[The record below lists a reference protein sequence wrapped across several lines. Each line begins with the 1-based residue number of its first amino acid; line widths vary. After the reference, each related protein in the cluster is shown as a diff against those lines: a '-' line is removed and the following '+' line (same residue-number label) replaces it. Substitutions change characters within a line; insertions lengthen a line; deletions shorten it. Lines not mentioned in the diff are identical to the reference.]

1 MTDTLKVGL
10 AQLNPKVGDVAGN
23 LAKVRAARAQAARQG
38 ADLVLFSEM
47 VVAGYF
53 PEDLV
58 LKPAFQD
65 ACHDAV
71 EALREDTS
79 DGGPALFVTTPWR
92 EDGKLYNA
100 IVALDKGEI
109 VGKRYK
115 VDLPN
120 YGVFDDKRV
129 FSPGPMPG
137 PIVFRGVRIGV
148 PICEDVWTPDV
159 VECIAETGGEI
170 LLVPNGSPYEAG
182 KTDLRVQLGVKRVV
196 ESGLPFVYLNQV
208 GGQDEVVYD
217 GASFALGADRSLKAK
232 LASFAEQVATIEFRR
247 GAGGWECQPGP
258 IAPELDRL
266 DSIYQAMV
274 LGLRDYVNKTGF
286 PSVVIGLSGGV
297 DSAITAAVA
306 ADALGPDRVHAIM
319 MPSPYTSR
327 DSLED
332 AEACARAIGV
342 RYDIVDIGPAM
353 AAFRGMLAPLFGKRA
368 EDVTEENIQSRAR
381 GVTLMAVS
389 NKLGGMV
396 VTTGNKSEMAV
407 GYATLYGDM
416 CGGFNV
422 LKDVYKTTVFEL
434 CRWRNAHLPLG
445 ALGRAGVVIPPRII
459 DKPPSAELRPDQKDS
474 DSLPPY
480 ATLDAILKGLIERDL
495 DTVALAKEGH
505 DPATVDRVW
514 RLLEGAE
521 YKRRQAPPGVKI
533 TSRSISRERRY
544 PIVNGFRGQGAGG
557 SS

>member
-1 MTDTLKVGL
+1 MTNSLKVGL

-23 LAKVRAARAQAARQG
+23 LAKVRAARTEAASQG
-38 ADLVLFSEM
+38 AELVLYPETVLS
-47 VVAGYF
+47 GY
-53 PEDLV
+53 PAEDLV
-58 LKPAFQD
+58 LKPAFQK
-65 ACHDAV
+65 ACHEAV
-71 EALREDTS
+71 EALRADTK

-92 EDGKLYNA
+92 EGDKLHNA
-100 IVALDKGEI
+100 IIALDKGEI
-109 VGKRYK
+109 IGKRFK

-129 FSPGPMPG
+129 FAPGPMPG
-137 PIVFRGVRIGV
+137 PLVFNGVRIGV
-148 PICEDVWTPDV
+148 PICEDIWTPDV
-159 VECIAETGGEI
+159 VECITETGGELI
-170 LLVPNGSPYEAG
+170 LVPNGSPYEVG
-182 KTDLRVQLGVKRVV
+182 KTDVRVQLGVRRVV

-208 GGQDEVVYD
+208 GGQDELIFD
-217 GASFALGADRSLKAK
+217 GGSFALGADRALKVK

-247 GAGGWECQPGP
+247 NGGGWECQPGP
-258 IAPELDRL
+258 IEPEMSDIE
-266 DSIYQAMV
+266 SIYRAMV

-286 PSVVIGLSGGV
+286 PSVVIGFSGGV

-306 ADALGPDRVHAIM
+306 ADALGPERVHAIM

-327 DSLED
+327 ESLED

-353 AAFRGMLAPLFGKRA
+353 EAFRGMLTPLFGNRA

-381 GVTLMAVS
+381 GVALMAVS

-434 CRWRNAHLPLG
+434 CRWRNKHLPHG
-445 ALGRAGVVIPPRII
+445 ALGRAAAVIPARII
-459 DKPPSAELRPDQKDS
+459 DKPPSAELRPDQQDS

-480 ATLDAILKGLIERDL
+480 PVLDAVLKGLIERDL
-495 DTVALAKEGH
+495 GTADLAKEGH
-505 DPATVDRVW
+505 DPAVVDRVW

-521 YKRRQAPPGVKI
+521 YKRRQATPGVKI
-533 TSRSISRERRY
+533 TSRNISRERRY
-544 PIVNGFRGQGAGG
+544 PIVNGFRG
-557 SS
+557 

>member
-71 EALREDTS
+71 EALREDTC

-258 IAPELDRL
+258 IVPELDRL

-319 MPSPYTSR
+319 MPSPYTSH

-332 AEACARAIGV
+332 AEA
-342 RYDIVDIGPAM
+342 
-353 AAFRGMLAPLFGKRA
+353 
-368 EDVTEENIQSRAR
+368 
-381 GVTLMAVS
+381 
-389 NKLGGMV
+389 
-396 VTTGNKSEMAV
+396 
-407 GYATLYGDM
+407 
-416 CGGFNV
+416 
-422 LKDVYKTTVFEL
+422 
-434 CRWRNAHLPLG
+434 
-445 ALGRAGVVIPPRII
+445 
-459 DKPPSAELRPDQKDS
+459 
-474 DSLPPY
+474 
-480 ATLDAILKGLIERDL
+480 
-495 DTVALAKEGH
+495 
-505 DPATVDRVW
+505 
-514 RLLEGAE
+514 
-521 YKRRQAPPGVKI
+521 
-533 TSRSISRERRY
+533 
-544 PIVNGFRGQGAGG
+544 
-557 SS
+557 

>member
-1 MTDTLKVGL
+1 MTDSLKVGL

-23 LAKVRAARAQAARQG
+23 LAKVRAARAKAAKQG
-38 ADLVLFSEM
+38 ADLVLTAEL
-47 VVAGYF
+47 VLAGYF

-58 LKPAFQD
+58 LKPAFQK

-71 EALREDTS
+71 EALRADTR
-79 DGGPALFVTTPWR
+79 DGGPALFVATPWR
-92 EDGKLYNA
+92 EDDKLYNA

-109 VGKRYK
+109 IGKRYK

-129 FSPGPMPG
+129 FAPGPMPG
-137 PIVFRGVRIGV
+137 PLVFKGVRIGV

-159 VECIAETGGEI
+159 VECVAETGGEI
-170 LLVPNGSPYEAG
+170 LLVPNASPYEVG
-182 KTDLRVQLGVKRVV
+182 KTDVRVQLGVQRVV

-217 GASFALGADRSLKAK
+217 GGSFALGADRRLKAK
-232 LASFAEQVATIEFRR
+232 LASFREEVATVEFRR
-247 GAGGWECQPGP
+247 NGKGWECLPGP
-258 IAPELDRL
+258 IAPELSSIE
-266 DSIYQAMV
+266 SIYQAMV
-274 LGLRDYVNKTGF
+274 LGLGDYVNKTGF

-297 DSAITAAVA
+297 DSALTAAVA
-306 ADALGPDRVHAIM
+306 ADALGAARVHAIM

-327 DSLED
+327 ESLED
-332 AEACARAIGV
+332 AEACAKALGIK
-342 RYDIVDIGPAM
+342 YDIVSIEPAM
-353 AAFRGMLAPLFGKRA
+353 KAFRGMLQPLFGNRP

-396 VTTGNKSEMAV
+396 LTTGNKSEMAM

-416 CGGFNV
+416 NGGYNV

-434 CRWRNAHLPLG
+434 CKWRNAQ
-445 ALGRAGVVIPPRII
+445 GRVIPERILT
-459 DKPPSAELRPDQKDS
+459 KPPSAELRPDQKDS

-480 ATLDAILKGLIERDL
+480 PVLDAILKGLIERDL
-495 DTVALAKEGH
+495 DATALAAEGH
-505 DPATVDRVW
+505 DLATVNRVW

-533 TSRSISRERRY
+533 TSRLISRERRY
-544 PIVNGFRGQGAGG
+544 PIVNGFRG
-557 SS
+557 

>member
-1 MTDTLKVGL
+1 MTNSLKVGL

-23 LAKVRAARAQAARQG
+23 LAKVRVARAEAASQG
-38 ADLVLFSEM
+38 AELVLYPETVLS
-47 VVAGYF
+47 GY
-53 PEDLV
+53 PAEDLV
-58 LKPAFQD
+58 LKPAFQK
-65 ACHDAV
+65 ACHEAV
-71 EALREDTS
+71 EALRADTK

-92 EDGKLYNA
+92 EGDKLHNA
-100 IVALDKGEI
+100 VIALDKGEI
-109 VGKRYK
+109 IGKRFK

-129 FSPGPMPG
+129 FAPGPMPG
-137 PIVFRGVRIGV
+137 PLVFNGVRIGV
-148 PICEDVWTPDV
+148 PICEDMWTPDV

-170 LLVPNGSPYEAG
+170 ILVPNGSPYEVG
-182 KTDLRVQLGVKRVV
+182 KTDVRVQLGVKRVV

-208 GGQDEVVYD
+208 GGQDELIFD
-217 GASFALGADRSLKAK
+217 GGSFALGADRALKVK

-247 GAGGWECQPGP
+247 NGGGWECQPGP
-258 IAPELDRL
+258 IEPEMSDLE
-266 DSIYQAMV
+266 SIYRAMV

-306 ADALGPDRVHAIM
+306 ADALGPERVHAIM

-327 DSLED
+327 ESLED

-353 AAFRGMLAPLFGKRA
+353 EAFRGMLTPLFGNRA

-434 CRWRNAHLPLG
+434 CRWRNKHLPQG
-445 ALGRAGVVIPPRII
+445 ALGRAGVVIPARII
-459 DKPPSAELRPDQKDS
+459 DKPPSAELRPDQQDS

-480 ATLDAILKGLIERDL
+480 PVLDAVLKGLIERDL
-495 DTVALAKEGH
+495 GTADLAQEGH
-505 DPATVDRVW
+505 DPAVVDRVW

-533 TSRSISRERRY
+533 TSRNISRERRY
-544 PIVNGFRGQGAGG
+544 PIVNGFRG
-557 SS
+557 

>member
-1 MTDTLKVGL
+1 MTDSLKVGL

-23 LAKVRAARAQAARQG
+23 LARVRAARAEAKAQG
-38 ADLVLFSEM
+38 ADLVLFPEL
-47 VVAGYF
+47 VLAGYF

-58 LKPAFQD
+58 LKPAFQRR
-65 ACHDAV
+65 CHEAV
-71 EALREDTS
+71 EALRADTA
-79 DGGPALFVTTPWR
+79 DGGPALFVTTPWH
-92 EDGKLYNA
+92 EDGRLYNA
-100 IVALDKGEI
+100 IVALDRGEI
-109 VGKRYK
+109 VGRRFK

-137 PIVFRGVRIGV
+137 PLVFRGVRLGV

-159 VECIAETGGEI
+159 VECISETGGEI
-170 LLVPNGSPYEAG
+170 LLVPNASPYEVG
-182 KTDLRVQLGVKRVV
+182 KTDVRVQLGVRRVV

-217 GASFALGADRSLKAK
+217 GGSFALGADRALKVK
-232 LASFAEQVATIEFRR
+232 LASFAEQVTTVQFSR
-247 GAGGWECQPGP
+247 GEKGWEIAPGP
-258 IAPELDRL
+258 IAPELGDIE
-266 DSIYQAMV
+266 SIYRAMV
-274 LGLRDYVNKTGF
+274 LGLRDYVDKTGF

-297 DSAITAAVA
+297 DSALTAAVA
-306 ADALGPDRVHAIM
+306 ADALGPERVHAIM

-327 DSLED
+327 HSLED
-332 AEACARAIGV
+332 AEACARALGI
-342 RYDIVDIGPAM
+342 RYDVVDIGPAM
-353 AAFRGMLAPLFGKRA
+353 EAFRTMLTPLFGDRA
-368 EDVTEENIQSRAR
+368 EDVTEENIQARAR
-381 GVTLMAVS
+381 GVALMAVS

-416 CGGFNV
+416 NGGFNV

-434 CRWRNAHLPLG
+434 CRWRNAR
-445 ALGRAGVVIPPRII
+445 GRAIPERIL
-459 DKPPSAELRPDQKDS
+459 DKPPSAELRADQKDS

-480 ATLDAILKGLIERDL
+480 PVLDAILKGLIERDL
-495 DTVALAKEGH
+495 DTEALAKEGH
-505 DPATVDRVW
+505 DPEVVDRIW

-533 TSRSISRERRY
+533 TSRNVSKERRY
-544 PIVNGFRGQGAGG
+544 PIVNGFRG
-557 SS
+557 

>member
-1 MTDTLKVGL
+1 MADRLRVAL
-10 AQLNPKVGDVAGN
+10 AQLNPKVGDVDGN
-23 LAKVRAARAQAARQG
+23 LAKVRAARAEAAKQG
-38 ADLVLFSEM
+38 ADLVVCSEL
-47 VVAGYF
+47 VLAGYF

-58 LKPAFQD
+58 LKPAFQRR
-65 ACHDAV
+65 CHEAV
-71 EALREDTS
+71 EALRADTEK
-79 DGGPALFVTTPWR
+79 GGPAIFVTTPWR
-92 EDGKLYNA
+92 EGDKLHNA
-100 IVALDKGEI
+100 MIALDKGQI
-109 VGKRYK
+109 VGKRFK

-129 FSPGPMPG
+129 FAPGPMPG
-137 PIVFRGVRIGV
+137 PLVFNGVRIGV

-170 LLVPNGSPYEAG
+170 LLVPNGSPFEVG
-182 KTDLRVQLGVKRVV
+182 KFDQRVQLGVKRVI
-196 ESGLPFVYLNQV
+196 ESGLPFAYVNQV
-208 GGQDEVVYD
+208 GGQDEVIYD
-217 GASFALGADRSLKAK
+217 GGSFVLGADRQLKAK
-232 LASFAEQVATIEFRR
+232 LASFREQIATVEFRR
-247 GAGGWECQPGP
+247 AGAKWECQPAA
-258 IAPELDRL
+258 IAPELDEL
-266 DSIYQAMV
+266 ESIYQAMM

-306 ADALGPDRVHAIM
+306 ADALGPQRVHTIM
-319 MPSPYTSR
+319 MPSPYTAR

-332 AEACARAIGV
+332 AEACAKAIGV
-342 RYDIVDIGPAM
+342 RYDTMNIGPAM
-353 AAFRGMLAPLFGKRA
+353 KAYNEMLAPLFKGRN

-381 GVTLMAVS
+381 GALLMAVS

-434 CRWRNAHLPLG
+434 CKWRNQHTPEG
-445 ALGRAGVVIPPRII
+445 AMGPKGRVIPERII
-459 DKPPSAELRPDQKDS
+459 SKPPSAELRHDQKDE

-480 ATLDAILKGLIERDL
+480 PVLDSILKGLIERDL
-495 DTVALAKEGH
+495 AAEELVAEGY
-505 DPATVDRVW
+505 DLATVTRVW
-514 RLLEGAE
+514 RLLENAE

-533 TSRSISRERRY
+533 TSRIISRERRY
-544 PIVNGFRGQGAGG
+544 PIVNGFRG
-557 SS
+557 

>member
-1 MTDTLKVGL
+1 MTNSLKVGL

-23 LAKVRAARAQAARQG
+23 LAKVRAARAEAAAQG
-38 ADLVLFSEM
+38 ADLVLCAETVLS
-47 VVAGYF
+47 GYP

-58 LKPAFQD
+58 LKPAFQK

-71 EALREDTS
+71 EALRADTA

-92 EDGKLYNA
+92 EGDKLHNA
-100 IVALDKGEI
+100 IIALDKGEI
-109 VGKRYK
+109 IGKRFK

-129 FSPGPMPG
+129 FAPGPMPG
-137 PIVFRGVRIGV
+137 PLVFNGVRIGV
-148 PICEDVWTPDV
+148 PICEDMWTPDV
-159 VECIAETGGEI
+159 VECITETGGEI
-170 LLVPNGSPYEAG
+170 ILVPNGSPYEVG
-182 KTDLRVQLGVKRVV
+182 KTDIRVQLGVQRVV

-208 GGQDEVVYD
+208 GGQDELIFD
-217 GASFALGADRSLKAK
+217 GGSFALGADRALKAK

-247 GAGGWECQPGP
+247 GPKGWECQPGP
-258 IAPELDRL
+258 IAPEMNDIE
-266 DSIYQAMV
+266 SIYRAMV

-306 ADALGPDRVHAIM
+306 ADALGPERVHAIM

-342 RYDIVDIGPAM
+342 RYDIVDIAPAM
-353 AAFRGMLAPLFGKRA
+353 EAFRGMLRPLFGNRA

-434 CRWRNAHLPLG
+434 CRWRNRHLPEG
-445 ALGRAGVVIPPRII
+445 ALGRPGAVIPARII

-474 DSLPPY
+474 DALPPY
-480 ATLDAILKGLIERDL
+480 PTLDAILKGLIERDL
-495 DTVALAKEGH
+495 STAELAREGH
-505 DPATVDRVW
+505 DPAVVDRVW

-533 TSRSISRERRY
+533 TSRNISRERRY
-544 PIVNGFRGQGAGG
+544 PIVNGFRG
-557 SS
+557 

>member
-23 LAKVRAARAQAARQG
+23 LAKVRAARAEAKAQG
-38 ADLVLFSEM
+38 ADLVLFPEL
-47 VVAGYF
+47 VLAGYF

-58 LKPAFQD
+58 LKPAFQER
-65 ACHDAV
+65 CREAV
-71 EALREDTS
+71 EALRADTA

-109 VGKRYK
+109 VGKRFK
-115 VDLPN
+115 LDLPN

-129 FSPGPMPG
+129 FAPGPMPG
-137 PIVFRGVRIGV
+137 PLVFRGVRIGV
-148 PICEDVWTPDV
+148 PICEDVWTSDV
-159 VECIAETGGEI
+159 VECISETGGEI
-170 LLVPNGSPYEAG
+170 LLVPNASPYEVG
-182 KTDLRVQLGVKRVV
+182 KTDVRVQLGVKRVV

-217 GASFALGADRSLKAK
+217 GGSFALGADRALKVK
-232 LASFAEQVATIEFRR
+232 LASFAEQVTTVEFRR
-247 GAGGWECQPGP
+247 NGKGWEIEPGP
-258 IAPELDRL
+258 IAPELSDIE
-266 DSIYQAMV
+266 SIYQAMV

-306 ADALGPDRVHAIM
+306 ADALGPARVHAIM
-319 MPSPYTSR
+319 MPSPYTSAA
-327 DSLED
+327 SLED
-332 AEACARAIGV
+332 AEACAKALGI
-342 RYDIVDIGPAM
+342 RYDIVNIGPAM
-353 AAFRGMLAPLFGKRA
+353 EAFRTMLAPLFGNRP
-368 EDVTEENIQSRAR
+368 EDVTEENIQARAR
-381 GVTLMAVS
+381 GVALMAVS

-416 CGGFNV
+416 NGGFNV

-434 CRWRNAHLPLG
+434 CRWRNAHLPVG
-445 ALGRAGVVIPPRII
+445 AMGRAGIVIPPRII

-480 ATLDAILKGLIERDL
+480 PVLDAILKGLIERDL
-495 DTVALAKEGH
+495 DTAALAKEGH
-505 DPATVDRVW
+505 DPEVVDRIW

-533 TSRSISRERRY
+533 TARNISKERRY
-544 PIVNGFRGQGAGG
+544 PIVNGFRPSQRLGR
-557 SS
+557 

>member
-65 ACHDAV
+65 ACLDAV
-71 EALREDTS
+71 EALREDTR

-217 GASFALGADRSLKAK
+217 GASFVLGADRSLKAK
-232 LASFAEQVATIEFRR
+232 LASFAEEVATIEFRR

-258 IAPELDRL
+258 ISPELDRL
-266 DSIYQAMV
+266 ESIYQAMV

-306 ADALGPDRVHAIM
+306 ADALGPERVHAIM

-327 DSLED
+327 DSLEG

-353 AAFRGMLAPLFGKRA
+353 EAFRGMLAPLFGNRA

-434 CRWRNAHLPLG
+434 CRWRNAHLPPG
-445 ALGRAGVVIPPRII
+445 ALGRAGGVIPPRII

-505 DPATVDRVW
+505 DPTTVDRVW

-544 PIVNGFRGQGAGG
+544 PIVNGFRWQGAGG
-557 SS
+557 SR

>member
-23 LAKVRAARAQAARQG
+23 LAKVRAARAEAGKQG
-38 ADLVLFSEM
+38 ADLVLTTEL
-47 VVAGYF
+47 VLAGYF

-58 LKPAFQD
+58 LKPAFVKR
-65 ACHDAV
+65 CHEAV
-71 EALREDTS
+71 EALRADTMA
-79 DGGPALFVTTPWR
+79 GGPALFVATPWV

-100 IVALDKGEI
+100 IVALHKGEVI
-109 VGKRYK
+109 GKRFK

-137 PIVFRGVRIGV
+137 PLVFDGVRIGV
-148 PICEDVWTPDV
+148 PICEDVWTADV
-159 VECIAETGGEI
+159 VECISETGGEI
-170 LLVPNGSPYEAG
+170 LLVPNASPYEIG
-182 KTDLRVQLGVKRVV
+182 KTDTRVQLGVQRVV

-217 GASFALGADRSLKAK
+217 GGSFALGADRQLKAK
-232 LASFAEQVATIEFRR
+232 LASFREQVATLEFRR
-247 GAGGWECQPGP
+247 GQKGWECQPGP
-258 IAPELDRL
+258 IAPELSDIE
-266 DSIYQAMV
+266 SIYQAIM

-297 DSAITAAVA
+297 DSALTAAVA
-306 ADALGPDRVHAIM
+306 ADALGPERVATIM
-319 MPSPYTSR
+319 MPSPYTSAA
-327 DSLED
+327 SLED
-332 AEACARAIGV
+332 ARACAEAIGV
-342 RYDIVDIGPAM
+342 TYDIVSIEPAM
-353 AAFRGMLAPLFGKRA
+353 EAFRAMLAPVFGNRQ

-416 CGGFNV
+416 CGGYNV

-434 CRWRNAHLPLG
+434 CHWRNAHFPDG
-445 ALGRAGVVIPPRII
+445 AMGRRGRVIPERII
-459 DKPPSAELRPDQKDS
+459 TRPPSAELKPDQKDE

-480 ATLDAILKGLIERDL
+480 PVLDAILKGLIERDL
-495 DTVALAKEGH
+495 SAEDLAREGF
-505 DPATVDRVW
+505 DAATVDRVW

-533 TSRSISRERRY
+533 TSRIISRERRY
-544 PIVNGFRGQGAGG
+544 PIVNGFRG
-557 SS
+557 

>member
-1 MTDTLKVGL
+1 MADSLKVAL

-23 LAKVRAARAQAARQG
+23 LAKVRAARAEAKKQG
-38 ADLVLFSEM
+38 ADLVITSEL
-47 VVAGYF
+47 VLAGYF

-58 LKPAFQD
+58 LKPAFQQR
-65 ACHDAV
+65 CREAV
-71 EALREDTS
+71 EALRADTR
-79 DGGPALFVTTPWR
+79 DGGPALFVTAPWR
-92 EDGKLYNA
+92 EDDKLYNA
-100 IVALDKGEI
+100 MIALDKGEI
-109 VGKRYK
+109 IGKRYK

-129 FSPGPMPG
+129 FAPGPLQG
-137 PIVFRGVRIGV
+137 PLVFNGVRIGV
-148 PICEDVWTPDV
+148 PICEDMWTPDV

-170 LLVPNGSPYEAG
+170 LLVPNGSPYEVG
-182 KTDLRVQLGVKRVV
+182 KTDVRVQLGVKRVV
-196 ESGLPFVYLNQV
+196 ESGLPLVYVNQV

-217 GASFALGADRSLKAK
+217 GGSFVLGADRTLKAK
-232 LASFAEQVATIEFRR
+232 LASFREEVATVEFRR
-247 GAGGWECQPGP
+247 NAASGKSGGWECQPGP

-266 DSIYQAMV
+266 DSIYQAMM

-297 DSAITAAVA
+297 DSALTAAVA
-306 ADALGPDRVHAIM
+306 ADALGPERVHTLM
-319 MPSPYTSR
+319 MPSPYTSS

-332 AEACARAIGV
+332 AKACAEAIGIK
-342 RYDIVDIGPAM
+342 YEIVSIEPAM
-353 AAFRGMLAPLFGKRA
+353 EAFRKMLLPIFGNRA

-434 CRWRNAHLPLG
+434 CTWRNRHVPEG
-445 ALGRAGVVIPPRII
+445 ALGKKGQVIPQRILT
-459 DKPPSAELRPDQKDS
+459 KPPSAELRPEQKDS

-480 ATLDAILKGLIERDL
+480 PVLDAILKGLIERDL
-495 DTVALAKEGH
+495 STEELAAEGF
-505 DPATVDRVW
+505 DSATVGRVW
-514 RLLEGAE
+514 RLLENAE

-533 TSRSISRERRY
+533 TSRIISRERRY
-544 PIVNGFRGQGAGG
+544 PIVNGFRG
-557 SS
+557 

>member
-1 MTDTLKVGL
+1 MTNSLKVGL

-23 LAKVRAARAQAARQG
+23 LAKVRAARAEAAVQG
-38 ADLVLFSEM
+38 ADLVLYAETVLS
-47 VVAGYF
+47 GYP

-58 LKPAFQD
+58 LKPAFQK

-71 EALREDTS
+71 EALRADTN

-92 EDGKLYNA
+92 EGDKLHNA
-100 IVALDKGEI
+100 IIALDKGAI
-109 VGKRYK
+109 IGKRFK

-129 FSPGPMPG
+129 FAPGPMPG
-137 PIVFRGVRIGV
+137 PLVFNGVRIGV
-148 PICEDVWTPDV
+148 PICEDMWTPDV
-159 VECIAETGGEI
+159 VECITETGGEI
-170 LLVPNGSPYEAG
+170 ILVPNGSPYEVG
-182 KTDLRVQLGVKRVV
+182 KTDIRVQLGVQRVV

-208 GGQDEVVYD
+208 GGQDELIFD
-217 GASFALGADRSLKAK
+217 GGSFALGADRALKAK

-247 GAGGWECQPGP
+247 GASGWECQPGP
-258 IAPELDRL
+258 IAPEMSDIE
-266 DSIYQAMV
+266 SIYRAMV

-286 PSVVIGLSGGV
+286 PSAVIGLSGGV

-306 ADALGPDRVHAIM
+306 ADALGPERVHAIM

-327 DSLED
+327 ESLED

-342 RYDIVDIGPAM
+342 RYDIVDIAPAM
-353 AAFRGMLAPLFGKRA
+353 EAFRGMLTPLFGNRA

-434 CRWRNAHLPLG
+434 CRWRNRHLPEG
-445 ALGRAGVVIPPRII
+445 ALGRPGAVIPNRII

-474 DSLPPY
+474 DALPPY
-480 ATLDAILKGLIERDL
+480 PTLDAVLKGLIERDL
-495 DTVALAKEGH
+495 STAELAREGH
-505 DPATVDRVW
+505 DPAVVDRVW

-533 TSRSISRERRY
+533 TSRNISRERRY
-544 PIVNGFRGQGAGG
+544 PIVNGFRG
-557 SS
+557 

>member
-1 MTDTLKVGL
+1 MTNSLKVGL

-23 LAKVRAARAQAARQG
+23 LAKVRTARAEAAAQG
-38 ADLVLFSEM
+38 ADLVLYAETVLS
-47 VVAGYF
+47 GYP

-58 LKPAFQD
+58 LKPAFQK

-71 EALREDTS
+71 EALRADTN

-92 EDGKLYNA
+92 EGDKLHNA
-100 IVALDKGEI
+100 LIALDKGAI
-109 VGKRYK
+109 IGKRFK

-129 FSPGPMPG
+129 FAPGPMPG
-137 PIVFRGVRIGV
+137 PLVFNGVRIGV
-148 PICEDVWTPDV
+148 PICEDMWTPDV
-159 VECIAETGGEI
+159 VECITETGGEI
-170 LLVPNGSPYEAG
+170 ILVPNGSPYEVG
-182 KTDLRVQLGVKRVV
+182 KTDIRVQLGVQRVV

-208 GGQDEVVYD
+208 GGQDELIFD
-217 GASFALGADRSLKAK
+217 GGSFALGADRALKAK

-247 GAGGWECQPGP
+247 GASGWECQPGP
-258 IAPELDRL
+258 IAPEKSDIE
-266 DSIYQAMV
+266 SIYRAMV

-306 ADALGPDRVHAIM
+306 ADALGPERVHAIM

-327 DSLED
+327 ESLED

-342 RYDIVDIGPAM
+342 RYDIVDIAPAM
-353 AAFRGMLAPLFGKRA
+353 AAFRGMLTPLFGNRA

-434 CRWRNAHLPLG
+434 CRWRNRHLPEG
-445 ALGRAGVVIPPRII
+445 ALGRPGAVIPNRII
-459 DKPPSAELRPDQKDS
+459 DKPPSAELRPDQRDS
-474 DSLPPY
+474 DALPPY
-480 ATLDAILKGLIERDL
+480 PTLDAVLKGLIERDL
-495 DTVALAKEGH
+495 STAELAREGH
-505 DPATVDRVW
+505 DPAVVDRVW

-533 TSRSISRERRY
+533 TSRNISRERRY
-544 PIVNGFRGQGAGG
+544 PIVNGFRG
-557 SS
+557 